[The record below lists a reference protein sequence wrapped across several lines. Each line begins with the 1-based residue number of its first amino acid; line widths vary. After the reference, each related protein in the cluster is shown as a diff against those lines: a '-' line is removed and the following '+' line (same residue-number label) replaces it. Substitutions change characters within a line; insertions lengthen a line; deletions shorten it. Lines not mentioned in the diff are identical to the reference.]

1 MPNCVWKCPVLL
13 PQTSLSLTE
22 AVKAIVSGRYI
33 SVSNATAPP
42 YISAPLFCRVA
53 PSKVLDVEP
62 LAADVLHLAFVKS
75 QNALRLLTCQ
85 LVG

>member
-22 AVKAIVSGRYI
+22 AVKAIASDRYI

-42 YISAPLFCRVA
+42 YISAPLFCKVA
-53 PSKVLDVEP
+53 PSKVLD
-62 LAADVLHLAFVKS
+62 ADVLHLALVKS

>member
-13 PQTSLSLTE
+13 PKTSLSLTE
-22 AVKAIVSGRYI
+22 AVKATISDRYI

-42 YISAPLFCRVA
+42 ELSAPLFCKVA
-53 PSKVLDVEP
+53 PSKVLNAET
-62 LAADVLHLAFVKS
+62 LAADMLHLALVKS